1 MPRGRRKLGTLLV
14 WKPDPCLCSHPL
26 QHFTHY
32 SIYPCL
38 APGSAVGILCPS
50 YRAHVPTCWPALPPQ
65 VNPSVFSIMTFPF
78 LFAVMF
84 GDLGHGLLM
93 LAFALFM
100 VLNEK
105 KLSKG
110 PQNEM
115 FAMAFGGRWAAAH
128 CWTSNCCCDVLGG
141 LVDAGTCL

>member
-1 MPRGRRKLGTLLV
+1 MLR
-14 WKPDPCLCSHPL
+14 
-26 QHFTHY
+26 
-32 SIYPCL
+32 
-38 APGSAVGILCPS
+38 
-50 YRAHVPTCWPALPPQ
+50 RAHVRAASHPAQ

-84 GDLGHGLLM
+84 GDLGHGMLM

-105 KLSKG
+105 KLSRG

-115 FAMAFGGRWAAAH
+115 FAMAFGGRWAA
-128 CWTSNCCCDVLGG
+128 G
-141 LVDAGTCL
+141 AGAGWRLLQHAGSAPSCQCLAEV